1 MRNLKYKGGKIQKM
15 KMSFKRFV
23 KIFCKNDKDILNLF
37 EKFDYEKIKMRKT
50 NLYEND
56 FHNEEWKKIRKF
68 NYEISNYGRIRNI
81 TTKKIK
87 QQKFQRYGMQVI
99 LWDKSYGY
107 TFTVSRLVA
116 IYFIRPLDV
125 NERVFHKDKN
135 IRNNYYLNL
144 KISR

>member
-1 MRNLKYKGGKIQKM
+1 M

-23 KIFCKNDKDILNLF
+23 KIFCKNDKNILNLF
-37 EKFDYEKIKMRKT
+37 EKFDYEKIKIRKT

-56 FHNEEWKKIRKF
+56 FYNEEWKKIRKF

>member
-1 MRNLKYKGGKIQKM
+1 M

-23 KIFCKNDKDILNLF
+23 KIFCKNDKNILDLF
-37 EKFDYEKIKMRKT
+37 EKFDYEKIKIRKT

-56 FHNEEWKKIRKF
+56 FYNEEWKKIRKF

-116 IYFIRPLDV
+116 IYFIRPLVV

>member
-1 MRNLKYKGGKIQKM
+1 M

-23 KIFCKNDKDILNLF
+23 KIFCKNDKNILDLF
-37 EKFDYEKIKMRKT
+37 EKFDYEKIKIRKT

-56 FHNEEWKKIRKF
+56 FYNEEWKKIRKF

-116 IYFIRPLDV
+116 IYFVRPLDV

>member
-1 MRNLKYKGGKIQKM
+1 MRMG
-15 KMSFKRFV
+15 FKRFV
-23 KIFCKNDKDILNLF
+23 KIFCKSDKNILDLF
-37 EKFDYEKIKMRKT
+37 EKFNSEKVKIQKT

-56 FHNEEWKKIRKF
+56 FYNEQWKKIRKF
-68 NYEISNYGRIRNI
+68 NYEISNYGRIRNL

-116 IYFIRPLDV
+116 IYFIRPLEVD
-125 NERVFHKDKN
+125 ERVFHKDKN

-144 KISR
+144 KISK

>member
-1 MRNLKYKGGKIQKM
+1 M
-15 KMSFKRFV
+15 KMGFKRFV
-23 KIFCKNDKDILNLF
+23 KIFCKNDKNILDLF
-37 EKFDYEKIKMRKT
+37 EKFDYEKVKIRKT
-50 NLYEND
+50 NLYENN
-56 FHNEEWKKIRKF
+56 FYNEQWKKIRKF
-68 NYEISNYGRIRNI
+68 NYEISNYGRIRNL

-135 IRNNYYLNL
+135 IRNNHYLNL

>member
-1 MRNLKYKGGKIQKM
+1 M

-37 EKFDYEKIKMRKT
+37 EKFDYEKIKIRKT

-81 TTKKIK
+81 ATKKIK

>member
-1 MRNLKYKGGKIQKM
+1 M

-23 KIFCKNDKDILNLF
+23 KIFCKNDKNILDLF
-37 EKFDYEKIKMRKT
+37 ERFDYEKIKIRKT

-56 FHNEEWKKIRKF
+56 FYNEEWKKIRKF

-81 TTKKIK
+81 TTKRIK

>member
-1 MRNLKYKGGKIQKM
+1 M

-23 KIFCKNDKDILNLF
+23 KIFCKNDKNILDLF
-37 EKFDYEKIKMRKT
+37 EKFDYEKIKIRKT

-56 FHNEEWKKIRKF
+56 FYNEEWKKIRKF

>member
-87 QQKFQRYGMQVI
+87 QQKFQRYGMQII
-99 LWDKSYGY
+99 LWNKSYGY
-107 TFTVSRLVA
+107 TFTISRLVA
-116 IYFIRPLDV
+116 IYFLRPLKPDEKV
-125 NERVFHKDKN
+125 IHKDKN
-135 IRNNYYLNL
+135 IRNNHYLNL

>member
-1 MRNLKYKGGKIQKM
+1 M

-23 KIFCKNDKDILNLF
+23 KIFCKNDKNILDLF
-37 EKFDYEKIKMRKT
+37 EKFDYEKIKIRKT

-56 FHNEEWKKIRKF
+56 FYNEEWKKIRKF

-116 IYFIRPLDV
+116 IYFLRPLDV

>member
-1 MRNLKYKGGKIQKM
+1 M

-23 KIFCKNDKDILNLF
+23 KIFCKNDKNILDLF
-37 EKFDYEKIKMRKT
+37 EKFDYEKIKIRKT

-107 TFTVSRLVA
+107 TFTISRLVA

>member
-1 MRNLKYKGGKIQKM
+1 MRMG
-15 KMSFKRFV
+15 FKRFV
-23 KIFCKNDKDILNLF
+23 KIFCKNDKNILDLF
-37 EKFDYEKIKMRKT
+37 EKFDCKKFKIQKT

-56 FHNEEWKKIRKF
+56 FYNEQWKKIRKF
-68 NYEISNYGRIRNI
+68 NYEISNYGRIRNL

-87 QQKFQRYGMQVI
+87 KQKFQRYGMQVT

-107 TFTVSRLVA
+107 TFTISRLVA
-116 IYFIRPLDV
+116 IYFLRPLEV
-125 NERVFHKDKN
+125 NERVSHKDKN